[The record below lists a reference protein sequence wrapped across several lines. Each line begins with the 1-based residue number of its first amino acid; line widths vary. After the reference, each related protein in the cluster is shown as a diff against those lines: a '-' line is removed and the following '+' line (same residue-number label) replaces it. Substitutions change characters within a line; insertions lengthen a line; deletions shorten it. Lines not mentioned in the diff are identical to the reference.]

1 MLVGWIHFS
10 WIIGGLERE
19 RFRRGEQ
26 IDAISLQPERKY
38 ELRTM
43 YLRRSTTE
51 HSFSAFIFRGLVMV
65 VSFALVILIFV

>member
-38 ELRTM
+38 ELGTM
-43 YLRRSTTE
+43 YLRSSTTE
-51 HSFSAFIFRGLVMV
+51 HSSSA
-65 VSFALVILIFV
+65 LIF